1 MNLRFTV
8 RLRTSSR
15 PAAANI
21 ASVIVA
27 ALALSSLA
35 ACGSSGSSQKT
46 ADDVTVS
53 GAFDKQPTVDVPK
66 GKPPA
71 ATDVKVVSRGS
82 GAALQDGD
90 LAVVDGYGRTWTN
103 SIAFENTYS
112 SSSVPD
118 TLPVGTGQ
126 LQLTGLDKALV
137 GVPAGSRVLIVIPPK
152 EGFGLVSQLPTG
164 VKKTDTA
171 VLVFDVLA
179 GYHGNAGPSGQPV
192 ASGGGSLPTVTSTSL
207 TEKPTLSI
215 PKSDPPT
222 KLSVTTLIKGSGPV
236 VAKGQELVV
245 QYLGQIWASGKEF
258 DSSWKRGQPT
268 AFTVGAGQLIQA
280 WDQGLVGVP
289 VGSRVLIVA
298 PPNSAYGASG
308 QPSAGISGT
317 DTLVFVVD
325 ILGAYSA

>member
-1 MNLRFTV
+1 VRF
-8 RLRTSSR
+8 RTSSR
-15 PAAANI
+15 RAVAAA
-21 ASVIVA
+21 ASLIVT
-27 ALALSSLA
+27 ALALSTLA
-35 ACGSSGSSQKT
+35 ACASSGSSATKT

-53 GAFDKQPTVDVPK
+53 GAFDKQPTISVPK

-71 ATDVKVVSRGS
+71 ATDVKVISRGS
-82 GAALQDGD
+82 GAALQSGD
-90 LAVVDGYGRTWTN
+90 LAVVDGYGRTWASDT
-103 SIAFENTYS
+103 SFENTYTS
-112 SSSVPD
+112 DAVPD

-126 LQLTGLDKALV
+126 IQLTGLDKALV
-137 GVPAGSRVLIVIPPK
+137 GVPTGSRVLIVIPPK

-179 GYHGNAGPSGQPV
+179 GYHGNAGPSGQQV
-192 ASGGGSLPTVTSTSL
+192 STGGGSLPSVTSTSL
-207 TEKPTLSI
+207 TQKPTLSI
-215 PKSDPPT
+215 PKASPPT

-258 DSSWKRGQPT
+258 DSSWQRGEPT
-268 AFTVGAGQLIQA
+268 AFTVGVGQLIEA
-280 WDQGLVGVP
+280 WDDGLVGVP

-298 PPNSAYGASG
+298 PPDAAYGASG
-308 QPSAGISGT
+308 QPSAGIGGT